1 MKLSLVKNKT
11 LSDEEINWYLLQL
24 SDYIYVQN
32 LSGSMSSSL
41 GKFDR
46 KLTTINLIEER
57 LAVLYKKRC

>member
-24 SDYIYVQN
+24 SDYIYVPKQ
-32 LSGSMSSSL
+32 SGSMSSSL

-46 KLTTINLIEER
+46 K
-57 LAVLYKKRC
+57 